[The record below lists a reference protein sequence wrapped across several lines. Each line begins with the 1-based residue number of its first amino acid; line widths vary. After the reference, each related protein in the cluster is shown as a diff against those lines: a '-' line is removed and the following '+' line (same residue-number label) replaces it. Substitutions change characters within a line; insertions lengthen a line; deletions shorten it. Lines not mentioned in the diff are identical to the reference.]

1 MANNIVKVRP
11 PEDTSKELLDL
22 IGRCYQEKP
31 DKADLRELRKYL
43 KENPF
48 LHRAI
53 FDLGKAAQ
61 DNLMEKMV
69 SGEAAH
75 IAMGAQIEL
84 IRQDMGY
91 ADSPMLEKLMID
103 NIAMCW
109 LRYNWVELQLAG
121 FMGMAE
127 VRFSEIQHWDK
138 RLSTAQQRYL
148 RACETLARV
157 RKITRK
163 TPALQ
168 INLAEQQINVAGDL
182 VKESAP
188 DLDV

>member
-1 MANNIVKVRP
+1 MANNIVSVRP
-11 PEDTSKELLDL
+11 PEDTSKELVDL
-22 IGRCYQEKP
+22 IGRCYKEKP
-31 DKADLRELRKYL
+31 DKADLKELRKYL

-53 FDLGKAAQ
+53 FDLAKATQ
-61 DNLMEKMV
+61 DNLVEKIT
-69 SGEAAH
+69 EQDAAQ
-75 IAMGAQIEL
+75 IAIIAQIEQ

-138 RLSTAQQRYL
+138 RLSTAQHRYL
-148 RACETLARV
+148 KACETLARI

-168 INLAEQQINVAGDL
+168 LNINTPDGQQVNIAGDF
-182 VKESAP
+182 VKGNRA
-188 DLDV
+188 